1 MDKKKEKN
9 INEDT
14 NNVWIDDRE
23 YSVND
28 FTDEQKYLILQT
40 QDLNKKCENLKF
52 QLDQV
57 AIAQEVFSK
66 KLRES
71 LK

>member
-9 INEDT
+9 IQEDA

-40 QDLNKKCENLKF
+40 QDLNKKCESLKF

-66 KLRES
+66 KLRET